1 MGTGSGAGWGVR
13 LLDAEVQA
21 LLAKISGP
29 EGNRRVEAANLECAA
44 QIESRAARL
53 VHVLG
58 GFLQGSLDS
67 DLGAAGPGGVKF
79 AWVGASEPYA
89 AIEELRGLGSEWGD
103 INLEQAAKGEHSYL
117 ARAWAEGLDTFP
129 GIYLHHLDPGK
140 G

>member
-1 MGTGSGAGWGVR
+1 MGTGPGAGWGVR

-53 VHVLG
+53 VHILTG
-58 GFLQGSLDS
+58 DLQGSLDS

-89 AIEELRGLGSEWGD
+89 AIEELRGLGSAWGD
-103 INLEQAAKGEHSYL
+103 ITLEQAAGGEHSYL
-117 ARAWAEGLDTFP
+117 ARAYVEAVDTFP